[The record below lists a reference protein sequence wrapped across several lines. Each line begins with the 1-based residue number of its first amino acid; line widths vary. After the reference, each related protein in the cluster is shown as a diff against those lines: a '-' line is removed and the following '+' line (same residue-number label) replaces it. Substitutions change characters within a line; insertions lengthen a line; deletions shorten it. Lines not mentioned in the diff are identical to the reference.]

1 MNIENLY
8 EILDKEARQKVEIN
22 KQYISIPGHE
32 TVLTL
37 VKLTE
42 NTYYCIETKKL
53 CHLYALKKEYAD
65 EALIEIYNNKKE
77 NNNEIRKTSN

>member
-8 EILDKEARQKVEIN
+8 EILDKEAQEKVEIN
-22 KQYISIPGHE
+22 KHYISLPGHE

-42 NTYYCIETKKL
+42 GTYYCVETKKI
-53 CHLYALKKEYAD
+53 CHMYTLKKEYAD
-65 EALIEIYNNKKE
+65 ETLLEIYNNKKE
-77 NNNEIRKTSN
+77 TK

>member
-1 MNIENLY
+1 MKIETLY

-22 KQYISIPGHE
+22 KHYISLPGHE

-42 NTYYCIETKKL
+42 AIYYCIETQKI
-53 CHLYALKKEYAD
+53 CQLYTLNKEDAD
-65 EALIEIYNNKKE
+65 EALLELLKKKGE
-77 NNNEIRKTSN
+77 Q